1 MHATARM
8 KRKGHTRPFG
18 TAGSIAE
25 IGYRKLGGVDQ
36 WVAIRGARIDNPPL
50 VLLHGGPGLGETAF
64 FRHYNAP
71 LEQHFTL
78 VYWDQRG
85 ASKSYD
91 PALASA
97 TMTLEQFLADLDELV
112 DWVRA
117 RTGQPKV
124 VLFGHSWGSV
134 LGVLYASR
142 FPDKVS
148 AYVGSGQVGNWAAA
162 EDASYAY
169 ALGEARRQH
178 ARAIE
183 KKLVTIGPPPYDT
196 KRLVIERSLVMQ
208 LDRRV
213 ARAMWDTARAFV
225 AEPEASLLDLRAT
238 FRGFKFTLDAMWA
251 ECMKVDLRERAP
263 ALRMP
268 VFFFLGR
275 QDHWILPETSVAY
288 FDMLTAPS
296 KQLVWFEES
305 GHEPFVDEAA
315 KFNAEMIERV
325 LPVVTTAPARAA

>member
-1 MHATARM
+1 M

-18 TAGSIAE
+18 TPGSIAE
-25 IGYRKLGGVDQ
+25 VAYRKLGGVDQ
-36 WVAIRGARIDNPPL
+36 WVAIRGASIDNPPL

-71 LEQHFTL
+71 LEQHFTV

-85 ASKSYD
+85 ASKSYE
-91 PALASA
+91 PALPRESL
-97 TMTLEQFLADLDELV
+97 TIEQFVADLGELV

-117 RTGQPKV
+117 RTGQPRV

-148 AYVGSGQVGNWAAA
+148 AYVGSGQIGSWAAG

-169 ALGEARRQH
+169 ALAEARRQH

-183 KKLVTIGPPPYDT
+183 KKLVAIGPPPHDT
-196 KRLVIERSLVMQ
+196 KRLLVERTCVAQ
-208 LDRRV
+208 LDGRMLR
-213 ARAMWDTARAFV
+213 MLWDTARAVV
-225 AEPEASLLDLRAT
+225 AEPEASLLDLRST
-238 FRGFKFTLDAMWA
+238 LRGFRFTLDALWA
-251 ECMKVDLRERAP
+251 ECMTIDLRERAP
-263 ALRMP
+263 ALRVP

-275 QDHWILPETSVAY
+275 KDHWVPPETSVAY
-288 FDMLTAPS
+288 FDVLTAPS
-296 KQLVWFEES
+296 KQLVWFEQS

-325 LPVVTTAPARAA
+325 LPVVTTGAPARAA